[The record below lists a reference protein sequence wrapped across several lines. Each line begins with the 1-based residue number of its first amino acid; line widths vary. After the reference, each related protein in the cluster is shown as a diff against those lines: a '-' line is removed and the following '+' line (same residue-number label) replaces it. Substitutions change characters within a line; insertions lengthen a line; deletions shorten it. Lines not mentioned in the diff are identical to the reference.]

1 LFFLSWLFES
11 WVNRRIEIIFMFDYI
26 IRRFFYTL
34 VTLFAVASILFIL
47 FRLLPGDPTMQ
58 VISPAMDPAIQER
71 MKAAFGLDKSLF
83 VQYIVYLKNLVT
95 LEWGRSFVSAQ
106 EVTDILA
113 YRFWNTILLMAAGMC
128 LTLVLGISL
137 GMIMAW
143 KRNSALDIGGT
154 IVSLVFQAAPPFIT
168 GLILLIVLSY
178 RLGLFPTGGMYPAGF
193 RPEGVIELLLMPEF
207 WHRIVLPTITVA
219 AYYISTPML
228 VMRDSMLE
236 VLGSDFIELAKAKG
250 LRPSVVMIKH
260 AARNALLG
268 VVTIAGIMI
277 GFAVGGQVVVES
289 LFSWPGM
296 GQLMVESA
304 ASHDYPVAQGTFLM
318 LAILVISL
326 NFFTDILYCYLDP
339 RIQISA
345 KGVN

>member
-1 LFFLSWLFES
+1 ML
-11 WVNRRIEIIFMFDYI
+11 DYI
-26 IRRFFYTL
+26 LRRFIYTL
-34 VTLFAVASILFIL
+34 ITIFAVASILFLL
-47 FRLLPGDPTMQ
+47 FRMLPGEATLQ
-58 VISPAMDPAIQER
+58 VISPAMDDAVQER
-71 MKAAFGLDKSLF
+71 MRKAFGLDQPLWI
-83 VQYIVYLKNLVT
+83 QYFIYLKNLVT

-106 EVTDILA
+106 EVTDILS

-128 LTLVLGISL
+128 LTLVIGI
-137 GMIMAW
+137 GFGIIMAW
-143 KRNSALDIGGT
+143 RRNSALDVGGT

-168 GLILLIVLSY
+168 GLLLLIVLSY
-178 RLGLFPTGGMYPAGF
+178 RLGLFPTGGMYPPGQ
-193 RPEGVIELLLMPEF
+193 RPDGLLELLLMPEF
-207 WHRIVLPTITVA
+207 WHRIVLPTITVG

-228 VMRDSMLE
+228 IMRDSMLE

-250 LRPSVVMIKH
+250 LKPSTVMFKH

-268 VVTIAGIMI
+268 VVTIAGIMV

-318 LAILVISL
+318 LAILVIGL
-326 NFFTDILYCYLDP
+326 NFFTDVLYCYLDP
-339 RIQISA
+339 RIKITS
-345 KGVN
+345 KGMN